1 MIRTDSEYQEAVKQR
16 ESQAARLVAYQFEL
30 EQSGLVAEVVR
41 RALDPVRTFHLQ
53 LVEEV
58 EHYEQLKRGEPG
70 SLQNLHGLG
79 QFLVGLRIAVGL
91 SQRELAARLE
101 VDESQVSRDERHEYH
116 GISVER
122 AQRVLDALR
131 VQMVSQIRM
140 PLSGPDSGAGRSM
153 P

>member
-1 MIRTDSEYQEAVKQR
+1 MIRTDREYQDAVQQR
-16 ESQAARLVAYQFEL
+16 DAQAARLVAYQLDL
-30 EQSGLVAEVVR
+30 EKSGLVAEVVR

-58 EHYEQLKRGEPG
+58 EYYEQLKRGDPG

-79 QFLVGLRIAVGL
+79 PFLVGLRIAVGL
-91 SQRELAARLE
+91 TQRELAARLK

-122 AQRVLDALR
+122 AERVLDALR

-140 PLSGPDSGAGRSM
+140 PAAGQDPGAERSTT
-153 P
+153 

>member
-1 MIRTDSEYQEAVKQR
+1 MPKSF
-16 ESQAARLVAYQFEL
+16 VAH
-30 EQSGLVAEVVR
+30 
-41 RALDPVRTFHLQ
+41 LDPVRTFHLQ

-58 EHYEQLKRGEPG
+58 EYYEQLKRGDPG

-79 QFLVGLRIAVGL
+79 PFLVGLRIAVGL
-91 SQRELAARLE
+91 TQRELAARLE

-122 AQRVLDALR
+122 AERVLDALR

-140 PLSGPDSGAGRSM
+140 PAAGQDPGAERSTT
-153 P
+153 